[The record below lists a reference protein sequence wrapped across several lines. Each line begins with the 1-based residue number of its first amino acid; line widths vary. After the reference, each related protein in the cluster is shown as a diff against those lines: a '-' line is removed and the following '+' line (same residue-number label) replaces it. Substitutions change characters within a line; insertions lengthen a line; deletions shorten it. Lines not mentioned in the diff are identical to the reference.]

1 MDFRSYLENIYLV
14 PILIFSVVVHEM
26 AHGWVALK
34 CGDSTAKDMGRL
46 TLNPIPHIDLFGSIL
61 IPLFSIMATGRV
73 FIAWAKPVPIDPRNF
88 NNFRRDDSLVTA
100 AGPISNLIMAF
111 ICSVMVIAVHYITT
125 SASVDAGSIAFEFLN
140 FLFKMFAA
148 GIFLNVTLAIFNMI
162 PVPPL
167 DGSHLLANL
176 LPDEMAFRYRQ
187 IGFFGIFII
196 LALFNFIPGF
206 TKIFLA
212 VIVFFVRPYL
222 NFIELF
228 IPNFSQIYFS

>member
-1 MDFRSYLENIYLV
+1 V
-14 PILIFSVVVHEM
+14 
-26 AHGWVALK
+26 
-34 CGDSTAKDMGRL
+34 
-46 TLNPIPHIDLFGSIL
+46 L
-61 IPLFSIMATGRV
+61 IPLFSILATGRV

-88 NNFRRDDSLVTA
+88 SNFKRDDSLVTA
-100 AGPISNLIMAF
+100 AGPISNFVMAF
-111 ICSVMVIAVHYITT
+111 LCSLMVIVIHYITT
-125 SASVDAGSIAFEFLN
+125 SIDVGVDSIAFEFLN
-140 FLFKMFAA
+140 FLFKMFAS
-148 GIFLNVTLAIFNMI
+148 GIFLNVTLALFNMI

-176 LPDEMAFRYRQ
+176 MPEEMAFRYRQ

-206 TKIFLA
+206 SKIFMT

-228 IPNFSQIYFS
+228 IPNFTQIYFS